1 LEPTQSKSAF
11 QLPPPHVA
19 HEAIPGQPN
28 KVLRKSQEWRW
39 LDPSWRLKLG
49 SGSDVDGWEFANNHW
64 QKWSGKNRRGAYTR
78 RRAWE
83 RTAKLIDQREVVLL
97 EDIQDEL
104 QSVQQD
110 HEAEAEVEAEVGEEE
125 EEEGE
130 EEEGEDSDE
139 EESDEEEEDH
149 EDEEEHH

>member
-1 LEPTQSKSAF
+1 MFHQSYRTDDHLEPTQSKSAF

-83 RTAKLIDQREVVLL
+83 RTAKLIDQREVVML

-104 QSVQQD
+104 TTVLQA
-110 HEAEAEVEAEVGEEE
+110 HEEEEAEEEAAE

-130 EEEGEDSDE
+130 EEEE
-139 EESDEEEEDH
+139 DEEEE
-149 EDEEEHH
+149 EEEEEAQH